1 MGVIVPF
8 PKVYRP
14 HPPPECEPLDALQGE
29 IREALADAVALT
41 DVLAEALALADDI
54 AETTREHEPW
64 AS

>member
-14 HPPPECEPLDALQGE
+14 HPPPEHEPLDALQGE
-29 IREALADAVALT
+29 IREALADAVAA
-41 DVLAEALALADDI
+41 DELAA
-54 AETTREHEPW
+54 TPEHKRW